1 MLINN
6 YNDYL
11 NTIRT
16 SIFGIHFQTLSLY
29 IALMGDHSTT
39 SRQDLL
45 SRWASKE
52 YTNLSDE
59 SKTEY
64 HTRDYIDGLDKNIA
78 AVAALLH
85 HGLELSFFFA
95 SGDV

>member
-1 MLINN
+1 MR
-6 YNDYL
+6 D
-11 NTIRT
+11 
-16 SIFGIHFQTLSLY
+16 SVFGIRFQTLSLY
-29 IALMGDHSTT
+29 TALMGDHSTT
-39 SRQDLL
+39 GGQDLL

-64 HTRDYIDGLDKNIA
+64 HTRDYIDQLDKNIA

-85 HGLELSFFFA
+85 HGLELSFFVA
-95 SGDV
+95 SGNI